1 MEDRKI
7 WIPLLAVFHVRM
19 KVAVI
24 FCAIFAIHVMQYF
37 LKIDINVM
45 LLIEIQCPHKG
56 DGGELRIKLCL
67 ILCQSELTWLKCS
80 VQKACTQ
87 METDRMKKPRNKAI

>member
-7 WIPLLAVFHVRM
+7 GIPLLTVFHLRM
-19 KVAVI
+19 KVAII

-56 DGGELRIKLCL
+56 DGGELSPFNSLPVRAHLAKMFPI
-67 ILCQSELTWLKCS
+67 
-80 VQKACTQ
+80 QKACIQ
-87 METDRMKKPRNKAI
+87 METDRMKKPRNNAI